1 MAFSPLSEL
10 LGRKIKHL
18 GLDRV
23 LEGQRVKDIVDTYLS
38 RNFKIPDK
46 QVFVKNYKNGT
57 LTIMCQ
63 KSVIS
68 SGLKMKEG
76 ELRDYLK
83 QKMPNIKIKKIFYQL
98 G

>member
-1 MAFSPLSEL
+1 MAFSSLSEL

-18 GLDRV
+18 GLDKV
-23 LEGQRVKDIVDTYLS
+23 LEGQRIKDIVDTYLS
-38 RNFKIPDK
+38 RNLKIPET
-46 QVFVKNYKNGT
+46 QAFVKNYKNGT

-68 SGLKMKEG
+68 SGLKMREE

-83 QKMPNIKIKKIFYQL
+83 QKLPKIKIKKIFYQL